1 MYWELG
7 NDNLGKLFG
16 YFYSCIALSA
26 DPPILKDSIISCVG
40 KVDDWRCLVGDL
52 NGRVFMLFVESEE
65 RMNVDKAEVSGLR
78 LELLGEVSM
87 VQTWKSWWRVVSEW
101 GGWEEKWRSQ

>member
-1 MYWELG
+1 MG
-7 NDNLGKLFG
+7 I
-16 YFYSCIALSA
+16 FYSLKHHFLVFFFLPPFYFHAFAFSALSA
-26 DPPILKDSIISCVG
+26 DPPILKESIISCVR

-78 LELLGEVSM
+78 LELLGEVGGEG
-87 VQTWKSWWRVVSEW
+87 VSVERGRRE
-101 GGWEEKWRSQ
+101 GGR